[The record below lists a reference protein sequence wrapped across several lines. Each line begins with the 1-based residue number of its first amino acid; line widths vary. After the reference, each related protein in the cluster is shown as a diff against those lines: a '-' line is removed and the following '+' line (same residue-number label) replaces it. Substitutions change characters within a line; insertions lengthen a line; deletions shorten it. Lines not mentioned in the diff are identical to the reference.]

1 MRKTKKVI
9 KDKDRTKN
17 IRKKKRNRNKR
28 KRRTHKKYK
37 IVERLSRR
45 LNRTIKQKIITV
57 GILTAPFIS
66 DSDSYITSYMAA
78 SYVKWIESSGAL
90 VVPLEF
96 NLPKP
101 VLHGFLQQLNG
112 VVLIGG
118 GIDNK
123 KTHSNKQFL
132 LFEETIQYILNYT
145 KYQNKIGNYY
155 PIWCTCMSFEMAAIF
170 TIEKD
175 ILKTQDDIGK
185 YLINEG
191 FYGGDT
197 LQWTNKPSKLKN
209 LFTPKELEQMNK
221 EECVFYAHSL
231 SLKCDSKMSKKFSK
245 FANIVATGKTKT
257 RNIKYVAI
265 YELKNLPLY
274 GVQFHPE
281 KPPFEYDNDG
291 YRVPKTDIAIKLST
305 KLSRFFI
312 SECKKNGNVWIGG
325 KKFFDFT
332 INDYNIFNKSIS
344 LRLRNLHKDNITTSQ
359 VGDAGVYFFGPTVVP
374 SNKNIITNP
383 WQVLIGDKDVY
394 NNFGDNEDNP

>member
-1 MRKTKKVI
+1 MRKTKKHI

-17 IRKKKRNRNKR
+17 IRKKMRKRNKR
-28 KRRTHKKYK
+28 KKRTKKKYN

-45 LNRTIKQKIITV
+45 LKRTIKQKIITI

-66 DSDSYITSYMAA
+66 DADSYITSYMAA
-78 SYVKWIESSGAL
+78 SYVKWIESAGAL

-101 VLHGFLQQLNG
+101 VLHGFLKQLNG

-145 KYQNKIGNYY
+145 KYQNRIGNYY
-155 PIWCTCMSFEMAAIF
+155 PVWCTCMSFEMAAIF
-170 TIEKD
+170 AIEGD
-175 ILKTQDDIGK
+175 ILETQDDISK

-197 LQWTNKPSKLKN
+197 LQWTKQSSKMKK
-209 LFTPKELEQMNK
+209 LFTSKEIEEMNK

-231 SLKCDSKMSKKFSK
+231 SLKCNSSVSKKFSK
-245 FANIVATGKTKT
+245 LANIVATGLTKDKK
-257 RNIKYVAI
+257 IKYVAA
-265 YELKNLPLY
+265 YELKNMPLY

-281 KPPFEYDNDG
+281 KPPFEYENDG

-312 SECKKNGNVWIGG
+312 TECKKNSNVWIGG
-325 KKFFDFT
+325 KQFFDFT

-344 LRLRNLHKDNITTSQ
+344 VRLRHLHKDNINTSQ

-383 WQVLIGDKDVY
+383 WQVLLGDKNTYDD
-394 NNFGDNEDNP
+394 FKSDIDNP